1 MSDQYRRWE
10 EERTARDLRRQRG
23 DDDWREPGRTD
34 WRPENDDRDV
44 RVGRYAENRARTYG
58 PGPRDRGNWRS
69 DEERR
74 YRALG
79 PSFPDT
85 DEAYNRAYAAG
96 YGVDRDHRGDRYYE
110 TRRDY
115 QRDYDNERGFFEK
128 ASDEVAS
135 WFGDADAERRR
146 EADQHRGHGPKGYTR
161 SADRIREDVCDRLA
175 DDVLVD
181 AREIDI
187 TVNNGEVTL
196 SGTVPSRNQR
206 RRAEAIAESVSGV
219 VHVQNNTRVAFDGP
233 VTAANTPAT
242 DLTKKPTASGRR

>member
-10 EERTARDLRRQRG
+10 EERSARDLRRNR

-44 RVGRYAENRARTYG
+44 RTGRLAENRARPYG
-58 PGPRDRGNWRS
+58 YGPRDRGNWRS
-69 DEERR
+69 DEDRQ

-79 PSFPDT
+79 PSFPDS

-96 YGVDRDHRGDRYYE
+96 YGVDRDQRGDRYYE
-110 TRRDY
+110 SRRDAR
-115 QRDYDNERGFFEK
+115 RDYDNERGFFEK

-135 WFGDADAERRR
+135 WFGDEDAERRR

-161 SADRIREDVCDRLA
+161 SSDRIREDVCDRLA

-181 AREIDI
+181 ARDLDI
-187 TVNNGEVTL
+187 AVNNGEVTL
-196 SGTVPSRNQR
+196 SGTVPSRSQR
-206 RRAEAIAESVSGV
+206 RRAEMIAESVSGV
-219 VHVQNNTRVAFDGP
+219 VHVQNNTRVALEGP
-233 VTAANTPAT
+233 VTTANSPAT
-242 DLTKKPTASGRR
+242 DLTKKPTASVRR